1 MTKVLLLQGSI
12 VHYRVPVY
20 NELAQKV
27 DLTVVYS
34 EGSVPEDVCF
44 KYQYIPTIKKHYKI
58 HKKNIYRLAKNY
70 DVVIC
75 MFDFSYLYFRLL
87 DIFPHKYKLIYW
99 GIGVSAGYNERY
111 DENQNIIKKTLG
123 YIKRADAMLFY
134 ADYPVQKFA
143 KLGIKKEKLFVAN
156 NTVKVLKHKEKNKDC
171 LLFIG
176 SLYKQKK
183 INVLL
188 EAYWIAYQKNS
199 NIPNLILIGEGSER
213 ENIEQWIAKYGLNE
227 KITLTGGIYNE
238 EKLVTYF
245 EKAILCISPD
255 QAGLSV
261 LKSMGYGVPYV
272 THRDAIT
279 GGEIFN
285 IKNGINGIL
294 MESFDELENIILE
307 ASADIG
313 KFLQMGRNAE
323 QYYYEN
329 RTIEKMVSG
338 FEQAI
343 NYVMKDSRKQ
353 GVKRKWIQEDK

>member
-58 HKKNIYRLAKNY
+58 FRDNFEFLNNI
-70 DVVIC
+70 
-75 MFDFSYLYFRLL
+75 
-87 DIFPHKYKLIYW
+87 
-99 GIGVSAGYNERY
+99 NESF